1 MARQKAISLLQA
13 AATKADLKEI
23 YGIVIDNVQKGYTI
37 KRFKITSIHELNQQR
52 VALNS
57 SVLLTQRQK
66 RTARQEQH

>member
-37 KRFKITSIHELNQQR
+37 KRFKITSIH
-52 VALNS
+52 
-57 SVLLTQRQK
+57 RQ
-66 RTARQEQH
+66 